1 MTNEVARIQEQLKRA
16 FAGKAW
22 HGPSVLELL
31 ADVDAAKA
39 ASHPIQ
45 GAHSIWELVLH
56 IAAWNKAAVRRLSG
70 DRAQLGGEEDF
81 PPVSDTSDKAWQQT
95 IENLK
100 RAHRELHYAIES
112 LDESR
117 LDQPIIAGMSTV
129 YGTLHGVIQ
138 HDLYHA
144 GQIALL
150 KKVA

>member
-1 MTNEVARIQEQLKRA
+1 MANEVARIQEQLQRA
-16 FAGKAW
+16 FAGRAW

-39 ASHPIQ
+39 ARHPIE

-70 DRAQLGGEEDF
+70 DRAELSDAEDF
-81 PPVSDTSDKAWQQT
+81 PPITDTSEEAWQHT
-95 IENLK
+95 VETLK
-100 RAHRELHYAIES
+100 RAHRELHYALES
-112 LDESR
+112 LDEAR
-117 LDQPIIAGMSTV
+117 LDQPIVSGMATV

-138 HDLYHA
+138 HGLYHA

-150 KKVA
+150 KKA